1 MASIL
6 TLNTNS
12 KIRFSGIF
20 KSTLFFAFFLFFRG
34 LTPYEGVAQ
43 SPPASA
49 QPDTASGG
57 TVVRLPPISAKG
69 GARTLP
75 LALTAFS
82 RDTADAG
89 LNQIAEAIFAVLR
102 EDLRNSARFE
112 VLTDSVRVDTV
123 GRGALLDRWSAAG
136 ARALIRGEGRRKPDG
151 MELSAAL
158 NRLPDGR
165 PLISKT
171 YSVDRE
177 RVRWVAH
184 RLSDDIVYVLT
195 GQPGV
200 ASTRIAFVSAKG
212 GAKEVC
218 VMDADGHG
226 VRTVT
231 NDRTIDRSPSWSP
244 DGRQIVYTS
253 LRQSR
258 WDLFIAD
265 VLSGTETPV
274 RTSSAFNISPAWSP
288 DGRQILFSISD
299 DDNIDL
305 YTISVAGWRLRRIT
319 DHPEVDTEPCWSS
332 DGQKIAFTSDRSAG
346 FPQVYLMSADGSGA
360 HRLTWEPDAYEGSPR
375 WSPDGK
381 RIAFVRRGFEGFDVY
396 VTEVE
401 GGVPF
406 RLTAGG
412 SNENPTWSPDGFQI
426 AFCSNRDGKEDIY
439 VMNWDGTNLR
449 RLTSGGGN
457 SSPSWSPVT
466 KGDGDH

>member
-6 TLNTNS
+6 ILNTNS
-12 KIRFSGIF
+12 RIRHSDVF
-20 KSTLFFAFFLFFRG
+20 KPIVFFAFFLFFCG
-34 LTPYEGVAQ
+34 LTPDEGAAQ
-43 SPPASA
+43 SPSASA
-49 QPDTASGG
+49 QPDTATGG
-57 TVVRLPPISAKG
+57 TVVRLALQGGRRSA
-69 GARTLP
+69 LP
-75 LALTAFS
+75 LAVTAFS

-89 LNQIAEAIFAVLR
+89 LNQIAEAIFAVLL
-102 EDLRNSARFE
+102 EDLRNSARCD
-112 VLTDSVRVDTV
+112 VLTDSARVDTV

-136 ARALIRGEGRRKPDG
+136 ARALVRGEVRRKPEG
-151 MELSAAL
+151 ISLSAAV

-165 PLISKT
+165 LQISKT
-171 YSVDRE
+171 YPVDRD
-177 RVRWVAH
+177 RVRRVAH
-184 RLSDDIVYVLT
+184 RLSDDIVSVLT

-212 GAKEVC
+212 GAKEIC

-226 VRTVT
+226 LRTVT

-244 DGRQIVYTS
+244 DGRRIVYTS

-258 WDLFIAD
+258 WDLFIVD
-265 VLSGTETPV
+265 VLSGAETPI
-274 RTSSAFNISPAWSP
+274 RTSSAFNTSPAWSP
-288 DGRQILFSISD
+288 DGKQILFSIND

-305 YTISVAGWRLRRIT
+305 YTVSVSGWRLQRIT
-319 DHPEVDTEPCWSS
+319 DHPEVDTEPCWSP
-332 DGQKIAFTSDRSAG
+332 DGQKIAFTSDRAAG
-346 FPQVYLMSADGSGA
+346 IPQVYLMNADGSGVR
-360 HRLTWEPDAYEGSPR
+360 RLTWEPDAYEGSPR

-381 RIAFVRRGFEGFDVY
+381 RFAFVRRGFEGFDVY

-401 GGVPF
+401 GGAPF

-426 AFCSNRDGKEDIY
+426 AFCSNKDGKEDIY

-457 SSPSWSPVT
+457 SSPSWSPVPRAE
-466 KGDGDH
+466 DDN